1 MTTGLAACYT
11 WFRSGDNASALQMKE
26 ISVITTP
33 NQSTTF
39 TERASFGAGRMIA
52 AIRWPFTNKFAA
64 PVWLA
69 LRLYIAWIWFQMSM
83 GKFQAGWLT
92 SDPVGTLF
100 KLIEKGTLAVPLPFY
115 RGVAGALLD
124 AGVSPI
130 ISHSMPFLEMAV
142 ALAFATGVLVP
153 AAAVG
158 AILLNINIVLSGMGV
173 PAFDGPIIAAE
184 LLFVL
189 SFRVVGAIGF
199 EGLARRIL
207 RTVVQAVRST
217 RLVPQRRR

>member
-1 MTTGLAACYT
+1 
-11 WFRSGDNASALQMKE
+11 
-26 ISVITTP
+26 VITTP
-33 NQSTTF
+33 NQSTSYTA
-39 TERASFGAGRMIA
+39 RASASAGRVIGV
-52 AIRWPFTNKFAA
+52 IRWPFTNKFAA
-64 PVWLA
+64 PIWLA

-92 SDPVGTLF
+92 SDPVGTLLR
-100 KLIEKGTLAVPLPFY
+100 LIEKGTLAVPLPFY

-124 AGVSPI
+124 AGATPF
-130 ISHSMPFLEMAV
+130 ISHSMPFLEKAV

-184 LLFVL
+184 ILFVL

-199 EGLARRIL
+199 EALARRIL
-207 RTVVQAVRST
+207 RSAVRVA
-217 RLVPQRRR
+217 RPARPAVLQHE

>member
-1 MTTGLAACYT
+1 
-11 WFRSGDNASALQMKE
+11 
-26 ISVITTP
+26 VITTP
-33 NQSTTF
+33 HRSTNYVV
-39 TERASFGAGRMIA
+39 RVSSNAGRLIA
-52 AIRWPFTNKFAA
+52 TIRWPFTNKFAA
-64 PVWLA
+64 PIWLA

-100 KLIEKGTLAVPLPFY
+100 RLIEKGTLVVPLPFY
-115 RGVAGALLD
+115 RGVAGVLLD
-124 AGVSPI
+124 AGVSPL

-142 ALAFATGVLVP
+142 ALAFASGVLIP
-153 AAAVG
+153 AAVVG

-184 LLFVL
+184 ILFVL

-207 RTVVQAVRST
+207 RAALQAVRSV
-217 RLVPQRRR
+217 RFVPQRRG

>member
-1 MTTGLAACYT
+1 
-11 WFRSGDNASALQMKE
+11 
-26 ISVITTP
+26 VITSP
-33 NQSTTF
+33 NQSASYTT
-39 TERASFGAGRMIA
+39 RVGANAGRIIA
-52 AIRWPFTNKFAA
+52 IIRWPFTNKFAA
-64 PVWLA
+64 PIWLA

-92 SDPVGTLF
+92 GDPVGTLL
-100 KLIEKGTLAVPLPFY
+100 KLVEKGTLAVPLPFY
-115 RGVAGALLD
+115 RGVAGALID
-124 AGVSPI
+124 AGATPF

-142 ALAFATGVLVP
+142 ALSFATGVLVP

-173 PAFDGPIIAAE
+173 PAFDGSIIGAQI
-184 LLFVL
+184 LFLL

-207 RTVVQAVRST
+207 RSMMQVVRPARPAI
-217 RLVPQRRR
+217 LRRG